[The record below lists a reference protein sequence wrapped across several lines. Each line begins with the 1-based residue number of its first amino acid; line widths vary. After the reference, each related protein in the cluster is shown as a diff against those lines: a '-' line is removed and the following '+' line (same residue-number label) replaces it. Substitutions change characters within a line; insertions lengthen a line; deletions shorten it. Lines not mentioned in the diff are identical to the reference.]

1 MESVK
6 TGKTNKV
13 GKNTEMAH
21 TKTNKETHFKQV
33 SAITNR
39 IRSIGGI
46 FTKIAKKVR
55 ELVKKHPKKSSAALV
70 VLTPVA
76 CKRAKELDDKVQDK
90 SKQAEKENK
99 INWWK
104 YSGLTIATSLLLAAC
119 SAGDIDKQIE
129 LEQEKQK
136 TEQEKKEAE
145 NARDRANKSEIELE
159 QERQKTNKSGIELAN
174 SQIKAE
180 QERQKTEQEKQ
191 KANKSEIELEQQK
204 QKTINTQ
211 RDLIKEQ
218 KDFIKETEQNCQEK
232 HGQLFIKRARIKT
245 GITTGIAIEIEAEC
259 KTPKPTKTNQ
269 TPIQPK
275 HLPNSKHP
283 HSQRGS
289 KAQELIAYLLFEQ
302 KDFIIETEQKCQE
315 KHNQFFIKKAGIK
328 GGAIEVEAECKT
340 PKPTKTNQTP
350 IQPKHLPNS
359 KQPHSQRGSKAQEL
373 IAYLQ
378 KELESLPYSQKA
390 IAKQVDFYKP
400 SSIAYLELDPRD
412 FKVTEEWQNENL
424 KIRSKAQAKML
435 EMRKPQANLSPSQS
449 FLFVQRIF
457 ADINKEIE
465 AAANTEKKAEKV
477 GYGYSKRV

>member
-13 GKNTEMAH
+13 GKNTETANA
-21 TKTNKETHFKQV
+21 KANKETHFKQA
-33 SAITNR
+33 SAITNM
-39 IRSIGGI
+39 IRSIGGF

-55 ELVKKHPKKSSAALV
+55 GLVKKHPKKSRAALV
-70 VLTPVA
+70 VLTHVA
-76 CKRAKELDDKVQDK
+76 CRKAKKLDDKVQDK
-90 SKQAEKENK
+90 SKQAEKENQ

-104 YSGLTIATSLLLAAC
+104 YSGLTIAASLLLAAC

-136 TEQEKKEAE
+136 TEQEQQKTEQERQK
-145 NARDRANKSEIELE
+145 ANRSEIELE

-191 KANKSEIELEQQK
+191 KTNKSGIELEQQR

-232 HGQLFIKRARIKT
+232 HGQLFIKKARIKT

-275 HLPNSKHP
+275 HLPNSK
-283 HSQRGS
+283 
-289 KAQELIAYLLFEQ
+289 
-302 KDFIIETEQKCQE
+302 
-315 KHNQFFIKKAGIK
+315 
-328 GGAIEVEAECKT
+328 
-340 PKPTKTNQTP
+340 
-350 IQPKHLPNS
+350 QPR
-359 KQPHSQRGSKAQEL
+359 SQRGSKAQEL

-400 SSIAYLELDPRD
+400 NSIAYLELDPRD
-412 FKVTEEWQNENL
+412 FKATGEWQKENL

-435 EMRKPQANLSPSQS
+435 EMRNPQAHLSTSQS
-449 FLFVQRIF
+449 LLFVQKIF
-457 ADINKEIE
+457 AD
-465 AAANTEKKAEKV
+465 
-477 GYGYSKRV
+477 

>member
-6 TGKTNKV
+6 IGKTNKV
-13 GKNTEMAH
+13 GKNTETAN
-21 TKTNKETHFKQV
+21 TKANKETHFKQV
-33 SAITNR
+33 SAITNTL
-39 IRSIGGI
+39 RSIGGF
-46 FTKIAKKVR
+46 FTKIVKKVR
-55 ELVKKHPKKSSAALV
+55 ELVKKHPKKSNAALV
-70 VLTPVA
+70 VLTHVA

-90 SKQAEKENK
+90 SKQAEKENQ

-104 YSGLTIATSLLLAAC
+104 YSGLTIAASLLLAAC
-119 SAGDIDKQIE
+119 SVGDTDKQIE

-136 TEQEKKEAE
+136 TEQEQQKTEQERQK
-145 NARDRANKSEIELE
+145 ANKSGIELE
-159 QERQKTNKSGIELAN
+159 QERQKTEQEKQKTNKSEIELAN
-174 SQIKAE
+174 SQIKV
-180 QERQKTEQEKQ
+180 EQEKQ

-232 HGQLFIKRARIKT
+232 HGQLFIKKARIKT
-245 GITTGIAIEIEAEC
+245 GITTGI
-259 KTPKPTKTNQ
+259 
-269 TPIQPK
+269 
-275 HLPNSKHP
+275 
-283 HSQRGS
+283 G
-289 KAQELIAYLLFEQ
+289 
-302 KDFIIETEQKCQE
+302 
-315 KHNQFFIKKAGIK
+315 
-328 GGAIEVEAECKT
+328 IEVEAECKT

-359 KQPHSQRGSKAQEL
+359 KQPRSQRGSKAQEL

-412 FKVTEEWQNENL
+412 FKATEEWQKENL

-435 EMRKPQANLSPSQS
+435 EMRNPQAHLSTSQS
-449 FLFVQRIF
+449 LLFVQKIF
-457 ADINKEIE
+457 ADINKEIK
-465 AAANTEKKAEKV
+465 ATANTEKKVEKA
-477 GYGYSKRV
+477 GYGYSKRM

>member
-13 GKNTEMAH
+13 GKNTETAN
-21 TKTNKETHFKQV
+21 TKASKEAHFKQA
-33 SAITNR
+33 SAIANTL
-39 IRSIGGI
+39 RSIGGF
-46 FTKIAKKVR
+46 FTKIAKRVR
-55 ELVKKHPKKSSAALV
+55 ELVKKHPKKSNAALV
-70 VLTPVA
+70 VLTHVA

-90 SKQAEKENK
+90 SKQAEKENQ

-104 YSGLTIATSLLLAAC
+104 YSGLTIAASLLLAAC
-119 SAGDIDKQIE
+119 SVGDIDKQIE
-129 LEQEKQK
+129 L
-136 TEQEKKEAE
+136 EQEKKEAE
-145 NARDRANKSEIELE
+145 NARDRANKSGIELE

-232 HGQLFIKRARIKT
+232 HGQLFIKKARIKT

-259 KTPKPTKTNQ
+259 KTPKP
-269 TPIQPK
+269 
-275 HLPNSKHP
+275 
-283 HSQRGS
+283 
-289 KAQELIAYLLFEQ
+289 A
-302 KDFIIETEQKCQE
+302 
-315 KHNQFFIKKAGIK
+315 
-328 GGAIEVEAECKT
+328 
-340 PKPTKTNQTP
+340 KTNQTP

-412 FKVTEEWQNENL
+412 FKVTEEWQKENL

-435 EMRKPQANLSPSQS
+435 EMRSLKPDSQAHLSTSQS
-449 FLFVQRIF
+449 LLFLQKIF
-457 ADINKEIE
+457 ADVSKEIE
-465 AAANTEKKAEKV
+465 AVANTEKKVEKV
-477 GYGYSKRV
+477 GYGYSKRM

>member
-13 GKNTEMAH
+13 GKNTETAN
-21 TKTNKETHFKQV
+21 TKANKETHFKQV
-33 SAITNR
+33 SAITNI
-39 IRSIGGI
+39 IRSVGGF
-46 FTKIAKKVR
+46 FTKIMKRVR
-55 ELVKKHPKKSSAALV
+55 ELVKKHPKKSRVALV
-70 VLTPVA
+70 VLTHVA

-90 SKQAEKENK
+90 SKQAEKENQ

-119 SAGDIDKQIE
+119 SVGDTDKQIE
-129 LEQEKQK
+129 LEQEQQK
-136 TEQEKKEAE
+136 T
-145 NARDRANKSEIELE
+145 
-159 QERQKTNKSGIELAN
+159 
-174 SQIKAE
+174 E

-191 KANKSEIELEQQK
+191 KTEQEK

-211 RDLIKEQ
+211 
-218 KDFIKETEQNCQEK
+218 KDFIKYAEQNCQEN
-232 HGQLFIKRARIKT
+232 HG
-245 GITTGIAIEIEAEC
+245 
-259 KTPKPTKTNQ
+259 
-269 TPIQPK
+269 
-275 HLPNSKHP
+275 
-283 HSQRGS
+283 
-289 KAQELIAYLLFEQ
+289 
-302 KDFIIETEQKCQE
+302 
-315 KHNQFFIKKAGIK
+315 QFFIKKGGIKAGI
-328 GGAIEVEAECKT
+328 GIEVEAECKT

-359 KQPHSQRGSKAQEL
+359 KQPRSQRGSKAQEL

-412 FKVTEEWQNENL
+412 FKATEEWQKENL

-435 EMRKPQANLSPSQS
+435 EMRSLKPDPQAHLSTSQS
-449 FLFVQRIF
+449 LLLVQKIF
-457 ADINKEIE
+457 ADVSKEIKV
-465 AAANTEKKAEKV
+465 AANTEKKVEKA

>member
-13 GKNTEMAH
+13 GKNTETAD
-21 TKTNKETHFKQV
+21 TKANKEAHFKQA
-33 SAITNR
+33 STITNI
-39 IRSIGGI
+39 IRSIGGF
-46 FTKIAKKVR
+46 FTKIMNRVR
-55 ELVKKHPKKSSAALV
+55 GLVKKHPKKSNAALV
-70 VLTPVA
+70 VLTHVA

-90 SKQAEKENK
+90 SKQAEKENQ

-104 YSGLTIATSLLLAAC
+104 YSGLTIAASLLLAAC
-119 SAGDIDKQIE
+119 SVGDIDKQIE

-145 NARDRANKSEIELE
+145 NARDRANKSGIELE

-232 HGQLFIKRARIKT
+232 HGQLFIKKARIKT

-259 KTPKPTKTNQ
+259 KTPKP
-269 TPIQPK
+269 
-275 HLPNSKHP
+275 
-283 HSQRGS
+283 
-289 KAQELIAYLLFEQ
+289 A
-302 KDFIIETEQKCQE
+302 
-315 KHNQFFIKKAGIK
+315 
-328 GGAIEVEAECKT
+328 
-340 PKPTKTNQTP
+340 KTNQTP

-359 KQPHSQRGSKAQEL
+359 KQPRSQRGSKAQEL

-390 IAKQVDFYKP
+390 IAKQVNFYRP

-412 FKVTEEWQNENL
+412 FKVTEEWQKENL
-424 KIRSKAQAKML
+424 KIRSKA
-435 EMRKPQANLSPSQS
+435 
-449 FLFVQRIF
+449 
-457 ADINKEIE
+457 
-465 AAANTEKKAEKV
+465 
-477 GYGYSKRV
+477 

>member
-6 TGKTNKV
+6 TGRTNKV
-13 GKNTEMAH
+13 GKNAETAN
-21 TKTNKETHFKQV
+21 TKANKETHFKQV
-33 SAITNR
+33 SVITNTL
-39 IRSIGGI
+39 RSIGGF
-46 FTKIAKKVR
+46 FTKIMKRVK
-55 ELVKKHPKKSSAALV
+55 ELVKKHPKKSNAALV
-70 VLTPVA
+70 VLTHAA

-90 SKQAEKENK
+90 SKQAEKENQ

-119 SAGDIDKQIE
+119 NAGDIDKQIE

-136 TEQEKKEAE
+136 ANKSGIELEQERQKTEQEKQK
-145 NARDRANKSEIELE
+145 ANKSEIELE

-232 HGQLFIKRARIKT
+232 HGQLFIKKTRIKT

-259 KTPKPTKTNQ
+259 KTPKP
-269 TPIQPK
+269 
-275 HLPNSKHP
+275 
-283 HSQRGS
+283 
-289 KAQELIAYLLFEQ
+289 A
-302 KDFIIETEQKCQE
+302 
-315 KHNQFFIKKAGIK
+315 
-328 GGAIEVEAECKT
+328 
-340 PKPTKTNQTP
+340 KTNQTP

-435 EMRKPQANLSPSQS
+435 EMRKTQANLSPFQS
-449 FLFVQRIF
+449 FSILQNIV
-457 ADINKEIE
+457 ADINKGIE
-465 AAANTEKKAEKV
+465 AAANTEKKAEKA
-477 GYGYSKRV
+477 GYGYSKRM

>member
-1 MESVK
+1 MKSVK

-13 GKNTEMAH
+13 GKNTEMAN
-21 TKTNKETHFKQV
+21 TKTNKGTHFKQV
-33 SAITNR
+33 SAITNM
-39 IRSIGGI
+39 IRSIGGF
-46 FTKIAKKVR
+46 FTKIVKKVR
-55 ELVKKHPKKSSAALV
+55 ELVKKHPEKSSAALV
-70 VLTPVA
+70 VLTHVA

-90 SKQAEKENK
+90 SKQAEKENQ

-119 SAGDIDKQIE
+119 STGDIDKQIE

-136 TEQEKKEAE
+136 
-145 NARDRANKSEIELE
+145 ANKSGIELE
-159 QERQKTNKSGIELAN
+159 QERQKTNKSGIELEQQRQKTEQERQKTNKSEIELAN

-180 QERQKTEQEKQ
+180 QE
-191 KANKSEIELEQQK
+191 K

-232 HGQLFIKRARIKT
+232 HGQLFIKKTRIKT

-275 HLPNSKHP
+275 HLPNSKQP
-283 HSQRGS
+283 RSQRGS
-289 KAQELIAYLLFEQ
+289 KAQEF
-302 KDFIIETEQKCQE
+302 
-315 KHNQFFIKKAGIK
+315 
-328 GGAIEVEAECKT
+328 
-340 PKPTKTNQTP
+340 
-350 IQPKHLPNS
+350 
-359 KQPHSQRGSKAQEL
+359 

-390 IAKQVDFYKP
+390 IVKQVDFYRP

-435 EMRKPQANLSPSQS
+435 EMRKPQANLSAFQS
-449 FLFVQRIF
+449 FSILQNIV

-465 AAANTEKKAEKV
+465 AVANTEKKAEKV
-477 GYGYSKRV
+477 GYGYSKRM

>member
-1 MESVK
+1 MES
-6 TGKTNKV
+6 GKTNKV
-13 GKNTEMAH
+13 GKNTEMAN
-21 TKTNKETHFKQV
+21 TKANKETYFKQV
-33 SAITNR
+33 SAIINTL
-39 IRSIGGI
+39 RSIGGF
-46 FTKIAKKVR
+46 FTKIVKKVR
-55 ELVKKHPKKSSAALV
+55 ELIKKHPEKSSAALV
-70 VLTPVA
+70 VLTHVA

-119 SAGDIDKQIE
+119 STGDIDKQIE

-136 TEQEKKEAE
+136 ANKSGIELEQERQKTEQEKQK
-145 NARDRANKSEIELE
+145 ANKSEIELE

-232 HGQLFIKRARIKT
+232 HGQLFIKKTRIKT

-259 KTPKPTKTNQ
+259 KTPKP
-269 TPIQPK
+269 
-275 HLPNSKHP
+275 
-283 HSQRGS
+283 
-289 KAQELIAYLLFEQ
+289 A
-302 KDFIIETEQKCQE
+302 
-315 KHNQFFIKKAGIK
+315 
-328 GGAIEVEAECKT
+328 
-340 PKPTKTNQTP
+340 KTNQTP

-359 KQPHSQRGSKAQEL
+359 KQPHSQRGSKAKEL

-390 IAKQVDFYKP
+390 IAKQVDFYRP

-412 FKVTEEWQNENL
+412 FKVTEEWQKENL

-435 EMRKPQANLSPSQS
+435 EMRNPQAHLSTSQS
-449 FLFVQRIF
+449 LLFVQKIF
-457 ADINKEIE
+457 ADVNKEIKVI
-465 AAANTEKKAEKV
+465 ANTEKKTEKG
-477 GYGYSKRV
+477 GYGYSKRM

>member
-1 MESVK
+1 MKLVK

-13 GKNTEMAH
+13 SKNTEVVNA
-21 TKTNKETHFKQV
+21 KTNKGTHFKQV
-33 SAITNR
+33 STITNTL
-39 IRSIGGI
+39 RSIGGI
-46 FTKIAKKVR
+46 FTKIMKKVR
-55 ELVKKHPKKSSAALV
+55 ELVKKHPKKSKVALV
-70 VLTPVA
+70 ILTHAA

-119 SAGDIDKQIE
+119 NAGDIDKQIE

-136 TEQEKKEAE
+136 
-145 NARDRANKSEIELE
+145 ANKSGIELE
-159 QERQKTNKSGIELAN
+159 QERQKTNKSGIELEQQRQKTEQEKQKTNKSEIELAN

-180 QERQKTEQEKQ
+180 QEKQKT
-191 KANKSEIELEQQK
+191 NKSEIELANSQIKAEQEK

-232 HGQLFIKRARIKT
+232 HGQLFIKRTRIKT

-259 KTPKPTKTNQ
+259 KTPKP
-269 TPIQPK
+269 
-275 HLPNSKHP
+275 
-283 HSQRGS
+283 
-289 KAQELIAYLLFEQ
+289 A
-302 KDFIIETEQKCQE
+302 
-315 KHNQFFIKKAGIK
+315 
-328 GGAIEVEAECKT
+328 
-340 PKPTKTNQTP
+340 KTNQTP

-359 KQPHSQRGSKAQEL
+359 KQPRSQRGSKTQEL

-390 IAKQVDFYKP
+390 IAKQVNFYKP

-424 KIRSKAQAKML
+424 KIRSKAQAKIL
-435 EMRKPQANLSPSQS
+435 EMRNLKPDPQAHLSTSQS
-449 FLFVQRIF
+449 LLFVQKIF
-457 ADINKEIE
+457 ADINKEIKVV
-465 AAANTEKKAEKV
+465 ANTEKKAEKA
-477 GYGYSKRV
+477 GYGYSKRM

>member
-1 MESVK
+1 MKSVK

-13 GKNTEMAH
+13 GKNTEMAS

-39 IRSIGGI
+39 LKSIGGI
-46 FTKIAKKVR
+46 FTKIVKKVR
-55 ELVKKHPKKSSAALV
+55 ELVKKHPKKSNVALV
-70 VLTPVA
+70 VLTHVA
-76 CKRAKELDDKVQDK
+76 CKRAKELDDKVQDR
-90 SKQAEKENK
+90 SKQAEKENQ

-129 LEQEKQK
+129 LEQEK
-136 TEQEKKEAE
+136 KEVE
-145 NARDRANKSEIELE
+145 NARDRANKSGIELE
-159 QERQKTNKSGIELAN
+159 QEKQKTNKSGIELAN

-204 QKTINTQ
+204 QKTEQEKQKTINTQ

-232 HGQLFIKRARIKT
+232 HGQLFIKKTRIKT

-259 KTPKPTKTNQ
+259 KTPKP
-269 TPIQPK
+269 
-275 HLPNSKHP
+275 
-283 HSQRGS
+283 
-289 KAQELIAYLLFEQ
+289 A
-302 KDFIIETEQKCQE
+302 
-315 KHNQFFIKKAGIK
+315 
-328 GGAIEVEAECKT
+328 
-340 PKPTKTNQTP
+340 KTNQTP

-359 KQPHSQRGSKAQEL
+359 KQPHSQRGSKAQEF

-390 IAKQVDFYKP
+390 IVKQVNFYRP

-412 FKVTEEWQNENL
+412 FKVTKEWQNENL

-435 EMRKPQANLSPSQS
+435 EMRKTQAHLSTSQS
-449 FLFVQRIF
+449 LLFVQKIF

>member
-33 SAITNR
+33 SAITN
-39 IRSIGGI
+39 ILRSIGGI

-55 ELVKKHPKKSSAALV
+55 ELVKKHPKKSKVALV
-70 VLTPVA
+70 VLTHVA
-76 CKRAKELDDKVQDK
+76 CKKAKELDDKVQDK

-119 SAGDIDKQIE
+119 SAGDVDKQIE

-145 NARDRANKSEIELE
+145 NAKDRANKSGIELE

-180 QERQKTEQEKQ
+180 QERQKTEQERQ
-191 KANKSEIELEQQK
+191 KTNKSEIELEQQK

-211 RDLIKEQ
+211 RGLIKEQ

-275 HLPNSKHP
+275 HLPNSK
-283 HSQRGS
+283 
-289 KAQELIAYLLFEQ
+289 
-302 KDFIIETEQKCQE
+302 
-315 KHNQFFIKKAGIK
+315 
-328 GGAIEVEAECKT
+328 
-340 PKPTKTNQTP
+340 
-350 IQPKHLPNS
+350 
-359 KQPHSQRGSKAQEL
+359 QPHSQRSSKAQEF

-412 FKVTEEWQNENL
+412 FKVTEEWHNENL

-435 EMRKPQANLSPSQS
+435 EMRNPQANLSPFQS
-449 FLFVQRIF
+449 FSIIQEIV

-465 AAANTEKKAEKV
+465 AAANTEKKAEKA